1 MSTDED
7 NHVFHVVPSSDE
19 HQDMKTKL
27 TGLPRGVALNLL
39 LFLAGFST
47 EGGTR
52 RLVAAYFGIYSRL
65 LCV

>member
-39 LFLAGFST
+39 LFLDFHFNGNR
-47 EGGTR
+47 E
-52 RLVAAYFGIYSRL
+52 
-65 LCV
+65 